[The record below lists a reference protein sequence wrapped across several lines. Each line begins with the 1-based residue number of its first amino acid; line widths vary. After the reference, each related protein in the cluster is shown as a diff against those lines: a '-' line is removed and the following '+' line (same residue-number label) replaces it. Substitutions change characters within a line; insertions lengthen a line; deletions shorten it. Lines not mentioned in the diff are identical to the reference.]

1 MEETKPF
8 FDLSVKEI
16 LPHSSNV
23 IQVESNDTLKHV
35 AQILSKSE
43 IYSVPVYD
51 KENKKYDGLLDFGDI
66 VSFIITSLYKKVE
79 NLGESHEERIA
90 NLINASFVHKAA
102 DHARKHLPTSQH
114 KELNHHIV
122 ELSGE
127 FMEVCL
133 NLHNTP
139 AKLLTNFSKKNN
151 FISFSETSSLRS
163 VVEALNNGA
172 QRIPIIDPSTGLISN
187 YVTQS
192 LVVKFVAKNL
202 KQLSPI
208 ANQDLG
214 KLGVCQK
221 KIVGVSEHSIALEA
235 FAKMHEFGV
244 SGLPILDDQ
253 NHFFGAL
260 SVKDIKLALL
270 DFSNLLLPA
279 REYISAVRSLST
291 YETNPT
297 IYCKLSD
304 TLTDVI
310 KKLIAIKIHRLFLVE
325 DTKKFIPVGVI
336 SHRDVLHLL
345 LSHTL
350 AKN

>member
-102 DHARKHLPTSQH
+102 
-114 KELNHHIV
+114 
-122 ELSGE
+122 E